1 MQFPD
6 EHFGN
11 IRFQLLINNL
21 LTHTHR
27 HTRIHQ
33 QTLSD
38 THRETQKEV
47 TEVTELIMAEI

>member
-1 MQFPD
+1 MIPD

-47 TEVTELIMAEI
+47 TEVTELIMAEN